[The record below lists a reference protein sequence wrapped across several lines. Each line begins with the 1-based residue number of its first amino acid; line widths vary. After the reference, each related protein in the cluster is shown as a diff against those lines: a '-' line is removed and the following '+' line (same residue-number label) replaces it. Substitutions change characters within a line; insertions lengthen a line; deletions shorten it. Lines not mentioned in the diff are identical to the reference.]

1 MDEGVKQ
8 VVGALET
15 SGVLDNTLVVYMS
28 DNGYFHGEHRIAKD
42 KQRVYEESIRVPLQM
57 RGPGIPQRETVSE
70 PVINADLA
78 PTIIDAA
85 NAQPGL
91 TMDGRSL
98 LPVAKDPAVDR
109 DREVLI
115 EEPTFEAIRTA
126 RYMYAEYGGGGKELY
141 DLARTRSSFRAGTTR
156 PPMPRSSRCSRT
168 AFTSSRPVPAPVA
181 APISATPPVR
191 LPSSVGEAGC
201 QPGVSVLLDRRVGS
215 RSSTDRG
222 RSHPGA
228 IEIGGI
234 EGEARR
240 QGRRSRIYRRVWSP
254 VRRVRPWLGPS
265 GCGQV
270 DPVCARIVGVQIIE
284 AGQRLR
290 CST

>member
-1 MDEGVKQ
+1 MTPRGCPRPPNFNEADVSDKPAKIRDLPRLDASQITDIQRGYRCELESLLSVDEGVKQ

-15 SGVLDNTLVVYMS
+15 SGVLDNTLVVYTS
-28 DNGYFHGEHRIAKD
+28 DNGYFHGEHRIPKD

-57 RGPGIPQRETVSE
+57 RGPGIPQRQTVSE

-109 DREVLI
+109 DRELLI

-141 DLARTRSSFRAGTTR
+141 DLAKDPFELQ
-156 PPMPRSSRCSRT
+156 SRHD
-168 AFTSSRPVPAPVA
+168 APAY
-181 APISATPPVR
+181 ATV
-191 LPSSVGEAGC
+191 E
-201 QPGVSVLLDRRVGS
+201 SVLANRLHKLQTCAGS
-215 RSSTDRG
+215 SCRAYQR
-222 RSHPGA
+222 
-228 IEIGGI
+228 
-234 EGEARR
+234 
-240 QGRRSRIYRRVWSP
+240 
-254 VRRVRPWLGPS
+254 
-265 GCGQV
+265 
-270 DPVCARIVGVQIIE
+270 DP
-284 AGQRLR
+284 LPP
-290 CST
+290 